1 MKVFEEKGCG
11 SDSWTRVI
19 ITIVLLHY
27 YNVSYKCLKDEAKIM
42 NEQNPANYTCYVMVL
57 RPRLVTRMCIKPP
70 VITTENH
77 AKQYEAEP
85 IKAQG
90 QTGPIKF

>member
-19 ITIVLLHY
+19 IAILLLHY
-27 YNVSYKCLKDEAKIM
+27 SNVSYKRLRDKAKIM
-42 NEQNPANYTCYVMVL
+42 NEKNPASYLLYDGTQAQVSYQNVYQAARDY
-57 RPRLVTRMCIKPP
+57 
-70 VITTENH
+70 TTENH